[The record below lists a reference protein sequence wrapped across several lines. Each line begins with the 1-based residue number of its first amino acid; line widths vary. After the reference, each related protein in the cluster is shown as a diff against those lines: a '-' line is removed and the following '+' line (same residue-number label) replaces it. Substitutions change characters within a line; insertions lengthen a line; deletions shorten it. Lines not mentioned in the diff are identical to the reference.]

1 MVKSQN
7 VIINISE
14 TQQIHGVQKD
24 NEFVYK
30 MLVCERIHIGV
41 TFYSLSAY
49 YDAMLE
55 CH

>member
-1 MVKSQN
+1 MMKSQN

-14 TQQIHGVQKD
+14 TQQIDGVQKE

-30 MLVCERIHIGV
+30 MLICEGTHMGV

-49 YDAMLE
+49 HDVMLE